1 MTWVFHFFVFMQI
14 WNMIC
19 SRKIRDELN
28 IFSGLTTNY
37 LFIIVWLII
46 VVGQVLISTS
56 GKIFHLHTAGLS
68 LKQHLLA
75 MGLAATVFIIN
86 AILKFLPDG
95 IMPFGLGPDSAYDR
109 MMEAKKTDVGGNDE
123 NAAAND
129 DAEKGTSIN

>member
-28 IFSGLTTNY
+28 IFSGLATNF

-46 VVGQVLISTS
+46 VGGQVLISTS

-68 LKQHLLA
+68 LKQHLQA
-75 MGLAATVFIIN
+75 MGLAATVFIVN
-86 AILKFLPDG
+86 AILKLFGDG

-123 NAAAND
+123 YAAAND

>member
-1 MTWVFHFFVFMQI
+1 
-14 WNMIC
+14 
-19 SRKIRDELN
+19 
-28 IFSGLTTNY
+28 
-37 LFIIVWLII
+37 
-46 VVGQVLISTS
+46 
-56 GKIFHLHTAGLS
+56 
-68 LKQHLLA
+68 

-129 DAEKGTSIN
+129 DAEKGTSINWGKVSSLINSKNPEHLYYLIWWVYFQANF